1 MELNLSPNPPTNP
14 STIFRS
20 LTNFDDKFNSIHQ
33 LSIMKLSALIVLAG
47 ASAASAFVPSASSSR
62 AATTLAARPDASAAI
77 KEALEASKKF
87 GATSSEARVAWDI
100 VEEMDSSDNSAASAG
115 VAVVDTPADYD
126 EKVKALASLLKEQ
139 QDKISS
145 IKSLAEELRGVKLSK
160 PSSGASSVD
169 IPQMKDALQEAREAT
184 KKFGMDS
191 SEAKLAW
198 ETVEEIASSDG
209 SEAIKGSLEDECLVD
224 TIDACEAIEAM
235 QSVLSK
241 SKA

>member
-1 MELNLSPNPPTNP
+1 M
-14 STIFRS
+14 
-20 LTNFDDKFNSIHQ
+20 KFKAFGI
-33 LSIMKLSALIVLAG
+33 LSIRYSDLLDEKDISREHLCHLLTFWSSFAPNSLV
-47 ASAASAFVPSASSSR
+47 VPC
-62 AATTLAARPDASAAI
+62 
-77 KEALEASKKF
+77 
-87 GATSSEARVAWDI
+87 
-100 VEEMDSSDNSAASAG
+100 SAASAG

-169 IPQMKDALQEAREAT
+169 IPEMKDALKEAKEAT

-191 SEAKLAW
+191 REAKLAW
-198 ETVEEIASSDG
+198 ETVEEIASSDV

-235 QSVLSK
+235 QAVLSK
-241 SKA
+241 SKAQP

>member
-1 MELNLSPNPPTNP
+1 
-14 STIFRS
+14 
-20 LTNFDDKFNSIHQ
+20 
-33 LSIMKLSALIVLAG
+33 MKLSALILLTG
-47 ASAASAFVPSASSSR
+47 ASAVSAFVPSASSSR
-62 AATTLAARPDASAAI
+62 AMTTLAAARPDSSAAI
-77 KEALEASKKF
+77 QEALEASKKF
-87 GATSSEARVAWDI
+87 GATSPEARVAWEI

-115 VAVVDTPADYD
+115 VAVVENPADYD

-169 IPQMKDALQEAREAT
+169 SVQMKSALTEAKEVT
-184 KKFGMDS
+184 EKFGMDS

-198 ETVEEIASSDG
+198 ETVEEIASSDV

-235 QSVLSK
+235 QAVLSK
-241 SKA
+241 SKAEP

>member
-1 MELNLSPNPPTNP
+1 M
-14 STIFRS
+14 
-20 LTNFDDKFNSIHQ
+20 
-33 LSIMKLSALIVLAG
+33 
-47 ASAASAFVPSASSSR
+47 
-62 AATTLAARPDASAAI
+62 
-77 KEALEASKKF
+77 
-87 GATSSEARVAWDI
+87 
-100 VEEMDSSDNSAASAG
+100 
-115 VAVVDTPADYD
+115 
-126 EKVKALASLLKEQ
+126 KALASLLKEQ

-145 IKSLAEELRGVKLSK
+145 IKSLAEELRGVKLSM

-198 ETVEEIASSDG
+198 ETVEEIASSDV

-241 SKA
+241 SKAQP